1 MKKIFT
7 SMLLGLVLFFVTG
20 CNEATEYVEMKI
32 TFPESGAYTNNDVFD
47 PLGGVTATGYEGEDI
62 SDRVVVSGLETLLLD
77 GDNTNTKGKITVFG
91 SYKLVYRVYDED
103 DKTVLISVPRF
114 ITNSIYRS
122 IEDGLIYDGS
132 FAAGVACWEFTDW
145 SSELTKE
152 VTDGVLK
159 ITQATSG
166 GGSDA
171 IYNHFLKQTLSADG
185 YQLEEGKT
193 YVLTFSAKSDL
204 PKKMN
209 VGLNQGL
216 SGAPWSYS
224 YGFNEM
230 YDLELN
236 EEFQEF
242 TAEFTVTMP
251 TRSDDNLDNAAF
263 DVDIAKVTLSFKFGG
278 DVRGEATSIYFKDIS
293 LKEVVA

>member
-159 ITQATSG
+159 ITQPTD
-166 GGSDA
+166 GGSE
-171 IYNHFLKQTLSADG
+171 YNHFLKQTLSADG

-193 YVLTFSAKSDL
+193 YVLTFSVKSDL
-204 PKKMN
+204 PKKMS

-216 SGAPWSYS
+216 SSSPWSYS

-236 EEFQEF
+236 DEFQEF
-242 TAEFTVTMP
+242 TTEFTVTMP
-251 TRSDDNLDNAAF
+251 TRTELNPNDASF
-263 DVDIAKVTLSFKFGG
+263 DVDIAKVTLSFKLGG
-278 DVRGEATSIYFKDIS
+278 VARGEATSIYFKDIS